1 MCNFG
6 AFWGKPLR
14 PQGRS
19 HLGSPGIP
27 VYDHE
32 PVPWFPIDAHNPHP
46 PYPLPVSSLSR
57 ETESERKINYAL
69 IIRFQ
74 FGIKRQENEF
84 SYEITRLVFDACHI
98 SWVHFIP
105 IHSTKWMVHII
116 MSLYRILNLFLYLW
130 GNDVFLIMFQINKKF
145 YIFNIRYVTSVW
157 FISLVKLIFLLSFL
171 LFLMTLIANAE
182 KNCCRKEI
190 LFELLVMNQSY
201 TK

>member
-1 MCNFG
+1 MLCYVHFWTMFTFIKTHPKIFKMINSCLSICNLG

-84 SYEITRLVFDACHI
+84 SYAITRLIFDACHI

-105 IHSTKWMVHII
+105 MHSTKWMVI
-116 MSLYRILNLFLYLW
+116 
-130 GNDVFLIMFQINKKF
+130 
-145 YIFNIRYVTSVW
+145 
-157 FISLVKLIFLLSFL
+157 
-171 LFLMTLIANAE
+171 
-182 KNCCRKEI
+182 
-190 LFELLVMNQSY
+190 
-201 TK
+201 